1 MTISRKRLAA
11 GLFSLCLALPATAR
25 SQSAIDR
32 PPAVSPVASPSAPIA
47 TTPAAAAAIPP
58 GYLIGP
64 DDVLQVVFWR
74 DKDLSAEVVVRPDG
88 RISLP
93 LLNEVV
99 AAGITPEQLRT
110 ALVERAKEYIA
121 EPNATVLVKEIR
133 SRRVFITG
141 NVEKPGPFPLTGPTT
156 VLQLIALAGGLKEY
170 ADQKNIVIMRTV
182 NGQQSSY
189 PFDYHQVSRG
199 TKLAQNLE
207 LKPGDTVVVR

>member
-1 MTISRKRLAA
+1 
-11 GLFSLCLALPATAR
+11 
-25 SQSAIDR
+25 
-32 PPAVSPVASPSAPIA
+32 V
-47 TTPAAAAAIPP
+47 TTPP

-64 DDVLQVVFWR
+64 DDVLQIVFWR

-93 LLNEVV
+93 LLNELQ
-99 AAGITPEQLRT
+99 AAGSTPEQLRA
-110 ALVERAKEYIA
+110 ALVERATQYIA
-121 EPNATVLVKEIR
+121 EPNITILVKEIR

-141 NVEKPGPFPLTGPTT
+141 AVEKPGPFPLTGPTT
-156 VLQLIALAGGLKEY
+156 VLQLIALAGGLKEF

-189 PFDYHQVSRG
+189 PFDYHSVSRG
-199 TKLAQNLE
+199 AKLTQNLE

>member
-1 MTISRKRLAA
+1 MTIRKKRLAA
-11 GLFSLCLALPATAR
+11 GLFSLTLALPATAR

-32 PPAVSPVASPSAPIA
+32 PPALSPVASPSAPIA
-47 TTPAAAAAIPP
+47 TTPAATTAIPP

-110 ALVERAKEYIA
+110 ALVERAKEYIS